1 VTLHIEPFDQYT
13 ASEAD
18 IARVHDLWCLFDA
31 EYFPDDPPKPL
42 EQRIAEFRRVRP
54 HRLQPKWLGE
64 VDGELVGLSGAW
76 IDTNR
81 QDKNVF
87 GLVFVR
93 PEARGRGYARPLA
106 GAVMDAADGA
116 GRDVFV
122 TEVVKDGPEAPLIET
137 IGLKPVLQERISR
150 LRVADIDRGLMQT
163 WIDRAA
169 ERASD
174 YELVLHES
182 PMPDEVAE
190 KYVVL
195 HDVMNTAPLEG
206 LEEAPETL
214 TVELWQEMER
224 GHAGAGETMLTCIA
238 VHRPSGEYAGFTTL
252 KYQSKHPVE
261 GHQFDTGVNPEHRNK
276 GLGRWIKAANILEF
290 TSRFPDVQWIDT
302 GNAGSNEP
310 MLNIN
315 YEMGFKTE
323 CVVQVYQGP
332 IDLVR
337 NWVDKG

>member
-1 VTLHIEPFDQYT
+1 MTLLIEPFDQYT

-18 IARVHDLWCLFDA
+18 IARVHDQWCLFDA

-54 HRLQPKWLGE
+54 HRLQPKWVA
-64 VDGELVGLSGAW
+64 VDGELVGVAGAW

-81 QDKNVF
+81 EDENVF
-87 GLVFVR
+87 GMVFVR
-93 PEARGRGYARPLA
+93 PDARGRGYARPLA
-106 GAVMDAADGA
+106 RAVVDAADEI
-116 GRDVFV
+116 GRNVFV
-122 TEVVKDGPEAPLIET
+122 AEVVDGGPESALVDA

-150 LRVADIDRGLMQT
+150 LRVADIDRDLMQT

-169 ERASD
+169 ERASN
-174 YELVLHES
+174 YEVVIYES
-182 PMPDEVAE
+182 PLPDDVVG

-195 HDVMNTAPLEG
+195 HGVMNTAPLED

-214 TVELWQEMER
+214 TVEHWQAMEK
-224 GHAGAGETMLTCIA
+224 GHATAGETILTCIA
-238 VHRPSGEYAGFTTL
+238 VHRPSGEYAGFTEL

-261 GHQFDTGVNPEHRNK
+261 GHQHDTGVDPEHRNK
-276 GLGRWIKAANILEF
+276 GLGRWIKAANVLEF
-290 TSRFPDVQWIDT
+290 TERFPDVQWIDT

-323 CVVQVYQGP
+323 CVIQVYQGS

-337 NWVDKG
+337 KWVDGG

>member
-1 VTLHIEPFDQYT
+1 MTLHIEPFDQYA

-87 GLVFVR
+87 GLVFVK
-93 PEARGRGYARPLA
+93 PEARGRGFARPLA
-106 GAVMDAADGA
+106 EAVVDAADEVV
-116 GRDVFV
+116 RDVFV

-290 TSRFPDVQWIDT
+290 TNRFPDVQWIDT